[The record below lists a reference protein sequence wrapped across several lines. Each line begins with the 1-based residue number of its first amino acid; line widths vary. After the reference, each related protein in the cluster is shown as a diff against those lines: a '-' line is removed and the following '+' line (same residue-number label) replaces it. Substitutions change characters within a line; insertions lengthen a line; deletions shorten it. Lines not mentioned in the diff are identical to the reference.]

1 MYGVVWADLAEHL
14 EQVVRRDCIEK
25 NEKIPNIIAVVKNIV
40 AKKMGITSNSI
51 NDYFN
56 RSEYASEQIEFL
68 MEKFGDNMMN
78 IYRFAKDFQENKLKL
93 EDNYYA

>member
-1 MYGVVWADLAEHL
+1 
-14 EQVVRRDCIEK
+14 
-25 NEKIPNIIAVVKNIV
+25 
-40 AKKMGITSNSI
+40 MGITSNSI